1 MGELNPDS
9 AQRGKT
15 KVKILV
21 VHYSQTGQLTRVLRS
36 LLGPLQANEEAR
48 IDWRELRPMAPYA
61 FPWRFLAFFDVL
73 PESVYQDPPPI
84 ESCGIAPD
92 AQYDLIIVGYQVWFL
107 SPSLP
112 IVAFLKSPEAKVLR
126 GRPVITVVGCRNMWV
141 TAQQAMSGL
150 LRDLGARLVDNV
162 VLTDEG
168 PIWATFIT
176 TPWWLLTGNKGPL
189 MGILPEAGISAS
201 SIKRS
206 ERFGHALNASLGHGM
221 AGDGPFLRGL
231 QAAKVRPLTLLAER
245 IAYRSFRIWGRILRS
260 VGKPGSAARKPVL
273 AIYIVFLVAMILV
286 VLPFTATILAIK
298 ARFSRKVQD
307 EATALELP
315 SGSGTE
321 RMALYD
327 HSPSS
332 RVPEDA
338 PA

>member
-1 MGELNPDS
+1 M
-9 AQRGKT
+9 
-15 KVKILV
+15 VHILV

-36 LLGPLQANEEAR
+36 FLGPLAINPDIR
-48 IDWRELRPMAPYA
+48 IDWRELRPLPSYA
-61 FPWRFLAFFDVL
+61 FPWRFLSFFDVF

-84 ESCGIAPD
+84 EPCGIAPD
-92 AQYDLIIVGYQVWFL
+92 AHYDLIVLGYQVWFL

-112 IVAFLKSPEAKVLR
+112 IVAFLQSPEAKVLR

-141 TAQQAMSGL
+141 RAHQTMLAL
-150 LRDLGARLVDNV
+150 LHDLGARLVDNV

-168 PIWATFIT
+168 PLWATFIT

-201 SIKRS
+201 AIRRS
-206 ERFGHALNASLGHGM
+206 DRFGHALNAALPGLGK
-221 AGDGPFLRGL
+221 ADEGPFLRGL
-231 QAAKVRPLTLLAER
+231 QAATVQPLTLLAER
-245 IAYRSFRIWGRILRS
+245 IGYRSFRIWGRILRA
-260 VGKPGSAARKPVL
+260 VGKPGSGARKPVL
-273 AIYIVFLVAMILV
+273 VIYVVFLIAMILT

-321 RMALYD
+321 RLALYD
-327 HSPSS
+327 RSL
-332 RVPEDA
+332 
-338 PA
+338 

>member
-1 MGELNPDS
+1 M
-9 AQRGKT
+9 
-15 KVKILV
+15 VHILV

-36 LLGPLQANEEAR
+36 FLGPLEINRDVR
-48 IDWRELRPMAPYA
+48 IDWRELRPIPPYA
-61 FPWRFLAFFDVL
+61 FPWRFLSFFDVL
-73 PESVYQDPPPI
+73 PESIYQDPSPI

-92 AQYDLIIVGYQVWFL
+92 AHYDLIVVGYQVWFL

-126 GRPVITVVGCRNMWV
+126 DRPVITVVGCRNMWV
-141 TAQQAMSGL
+141 TAHQAMLGL
-150 LRDLGARLVDNV
+150 LRNLGARLVDNV

-189 MGILPEAGISAS
+189 MRILPEAGISAS
-201 SIKRS
+201 SIRRS
-206 ERFGHALNASLGHGM
+206 ERFGHALNAALRLGKTGE
-221 AGDGPFLRGL
+221 GPFLRGL
-231 QAAKVRPLTLLAER
+231 QAATVQPLTLLAER
-245 IAYRSFRIWGRILRS
+245 IGYRSFRIWGRILRS
-260 VGKPGSAARKPVL
+260 VGKPGSGARKPVL
-273 AIYIVFLVAMILV
+273 VIYVVFLIAMILI

-321 RMALYD
+321 RLALFD
-327 HSPSS
+327 HSLSPL
-332 RVPEDA
+332 VLEDS
-338 PA
+338 PD

>member
-1 MGELNPDS
+1 M
-9 AQRGKT
+9 
-15 KVKILV
+15 VHILV

-36 LLGPLQANEEAR
+36 ILGPLESNPDAR
-48 IDWRELRPMAPYA
+48 IDWREIRPLPPYA
-61 FPWRFLAFFDVL
+61 FPWRFLSFFDVF
-73 PESVYQDPPPI
+73 PESVYKDPPPI

-92 AQYDLIIVGYQVWFL
+92 AHYDLIVLGYQVWFL

-112 IVAFLKSPEAKVLR
+112 IVAFLKSPEAQALR
-126 GRPVITVVGCRNMWV
+126 ERPVITVVGCRNMWV
-141 TAQQAMSGL
+141 TAHQAMLGL

-189 MGILPEAGISAS
+189 MGILPEAGISAGA
-201 SIKRS
+201 IRRS
-206 ERFGHALNASLGHGM
+206 ERFGHALNAALPRLGK
-221 AGDGPFLRGL
+221 AGEGPFLSGL
-231 QAAKVRPLTLLAER
+231 QAATVQPLTLLAER
-245 IAYRSFRIWGRILRS
+245 IGYRSFRIWGRILRA
-260 VGKPGSAARKPVL
+260 VGKPGSGARKPVL
-273 AIYIVFLVAMILV
+273 LIYVVFLIAMILI

-321 RMALYD
+321 RLALFD
-327 HSPSS
+327 Q
-332 RVPEDA
+332 A
-338 PA
+338 